1 MRLLALLL
9 LAQAADA
16 FQRPPTLPSCTST
29 RGQLCGVVAG
39 TQRKAATQLLHTLRA
54 QMVTRDVIA
63 AGDGVTFPKEGD
75 TLTVHYEG
83 KLARGG
89 TVFDCSYGG
98 DPFTF
103 QIGMGQVIKVC
114 AEHMRESGERRLMS
128 AVYRKQYSSV
138 AHCL

>member
-16 FQRPPTLPSCTST
+16 FQRPPTLPSETT
-29 RGQLCGVVAG
+29 RRGQLCGVVAG
-39 TQRKAATQLLHTLRA
+39 TQRRAATQLLHSLRA
-54 QMVTRDVIA
+54 QMVTREVIT
-63 AGDGVTFPKEGD
+63 AGDGVNFPQEGD

-89 TVFDCSYGG
+89 TVFDCSYGS

-114 AEHMRESGERRLMS
+114 AECARAGS
-128 AVYRKQYSSV
+128 AD
-138 AHCL
+138 

>member
-1 MRLLALLL
+1 MRLVALLL
-9 LAQAADA
+9 LAQATDA
-16 FQRPPTLPSCTST
+16 FQRPPTLPSETNT

-39 TQRKAATQLLHTLRA
+39 TQRRAATQLHSLRA
-54 QMVTRDVIA
+54 QMVTREVIT
-63 AGDGVTFPKEGD
+63 AGDGVNFPQEGD

-114 AEHMRESGERRLMS
+114 ANCSRAGS
-128 AVYRKQYSSV
+128 AD
-138 AHCL
+138 